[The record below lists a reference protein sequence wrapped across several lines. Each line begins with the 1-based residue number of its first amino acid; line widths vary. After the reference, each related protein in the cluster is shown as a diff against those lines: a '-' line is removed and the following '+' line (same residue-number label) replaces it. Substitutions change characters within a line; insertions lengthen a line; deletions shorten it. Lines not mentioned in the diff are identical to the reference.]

1 MTSVLDTEVLA
12 RKLNESIPDVVEG
25 HGDGDLWIKAES
37 IADVCAQ
44 LKNDPE
50 TSMDYLVSVS
60 AVDYIEYFEMVYHLR
75 SISLNHGVV
84 LKSKCW
90 GREDIE
96 VPSVTHLWQGADF
109 QEREIFDMYGVT
121 AAHKEFPFNTITRVT
136 NENNGKSHIIRIND
150 RGPYVGDRILDCSFG
165 AAKKLGFVS
174 EGTTPVKIEILE
186 WGDGEYMHHD

>member
-37 IADVCAQ
+37 IADVCSQ

-109 QEREIFDMYGVT
+109 QEREVYDLMGVQFNG
-121 AAHKEFPFNTITRVT
+121 HYNLKRLLLWEGFPGHPQR
-136 NENNGKSHIIRIND
+136 KD
-150 RGPYVGDRILDCSFG
+150 Y
-165 AAKKLGFVS
+165 
-174 EGTTPVKIEILE
+174 LE
-186 WGDGEYMHHD
+186 DPR